1 MNKESVIELTRNL
14 GIAALVVGTS
24 IVGVKYL
31 NRHLYYSAIKDYVRA
46 STGLSVDKSVRD
58 KYKDCFTIDRIIDPD
73 CDGKSLVIGVNP
85 NISPINILSH
95 QGIRYGND
103 GEIKHLTS
111 FIRADNYLIYGFD
124 DSKLILTKDIKTN
137 KIMYSFETPEKTV
150 VKEMDDIVV
159 QKYKTISFKSKE
171 LDAIAELK

>member
-1 MNKESVIELTRNL
+1 MNRDELTRNI
-14 GIAALVVGTS
+14 GIAALVVGGA
-24 IVGVKYL
+24 IVATKYI
-31 NRHLYYSAIKDYVRA
+31 NNYIYYSAIKDYVQLA
-46 STGLSVDKSVRD
+46 TGFLVGDYNKPLKD
-58 KYKDCFTIDRIIDPD
+58 KYKDCFTIDRIIDPE

-85 NISPINILSH
+85 NTSPINILSH
-95 QGIRYGND
+95 QGIRYGKD

-111 FIRADNYLIYGFD
+111 FIRADNGLIYGFEG
-124 DSKLILTKDIKTN
+124 SKLTLTKDIKTN